1 MKAIKLPIVVIL
13 ISLIVGAIGY
23 FLFMNVFIPNLMGAQ

>member
-23 FLFMNVFIPNLMGAQ
+23 FLFMNVFIPNLLGPQ